1 MEILYRVYPV
11 VLCPYCRCRHM
22 GEAACVRME
31 HGKISRGAFDASG
44 RWAPGMVRTS
54 CGLAGDLLLP
64 IPEGLFR
71 NPIVE
76 EEE

>member
-1 MEILYRVYPV
+1 MEILYRVRPV

-22 GEAACVRME
+22 GEAASVRME
-31 HGKISRGAFDASG
+31 NGRVSRGAFDASG

-64 IPEGLFR
+64 IPDGLFP
-71 NPIVE
+71 NQIVE